1 MLQTLLNN
9 RYRIVKV
16 IGEGGFGKTFLTQD
30 THLPSGRLCVIKQLK
45 PITNDPEIYRMI
57 QDRFQREATI
67 LEDLGNDNNQIPKL
81 YAYFSEQGEFY
92 LVQEYIQGKT
102 LTHKVHS
109 HGPLNEIIVV
119 EILRNLLH
127 VLNYVHSR
135 QMIHRDVK
143 PDNVILR
150 DSDNVPVLID
160 FGAVRESMGTVA
172 NSQGNPTNS
181 IIVGTPGYMPTE
193 QAAGRP
199 LYNSDLYSLGL
210 TIIYLLTGKVPRELR
225 DFKSENIIWH
235 QHAMNISP
243 SLRTLLDKAVAN
255 NPSDRYVTAWE
266 MLDALQS
273 MTAGVNLLPLSLL
286 SGTHPVQ
293 SQTTLISPIQTPTSG
308 LNWLGGGGTFN
319 TSTLVPHEIQKWNW
333 GAFLLSPYWS
343 ITNQVWI
350 GLISFI
356 PVINIP
362 MLFILGAKGNVW
374 GWKSRP
380 WRSLEDFKAHQRGWT
395 VAGIIVC
402 PILLWFQFMVMREVL
417 FNHSTNN
424 PVLSSDSTGNSA
436 PTSQPSPSTLRDPN
450 SESPLNHSNNPPL
463 SSDSTSNSAPTSQ
476 PSPSM
481 PRDFNSESPQK
492 SETGIARFPQVEI
505 SNLETY
511 TYNTGLFSIRFPQ
524 GWITRKT
531 IEPTHTLLSW
541 LDKSPN
547 TLAYIHIEIFSWS
560 PKLNKKQLSD
570 FLKTSLNH
578 SFGSKSGLDFRME
591 PPIQLADGRVKIKW
605 SQALTVKDVKGR
617 LRSDSFIQQR
627 GNKISIY
634 TDAVPQEQYARLEP
648 ILNQIRN
655 SYIINP
661 LAPLH

>member
-109 HGPLNEIIVV
+109 HGPLNEIVVV
-119 EILRNLLH
+119 EILKNLLH

-225 DFKSENIIWH
+225 DLKSENIIWH

-243 SLRTLLDKAVAN
+243 SLRTLLDKAIAN
-255 NPSDRYVTAWE
+255 NPSDRYATAWE

-273 MTAGVNLLPLSLL
+273 ITAGVNLVPLSQ
-286 SGTHPVQ
+286 SIGTHPVQ
-293 SQTTLISPIQTPTSG
+293 SQTTLWSPIQTPTSG
-308 LNWLGGGGTFN
+308 SNWLGGGGTFN

-333 GAFLLSPYWS
+333 GAFLLSPYWC

-362 MLFILGAKGNVW
+362 MLFILGTKGNVW
-374 GWKSRP
+374 AWKSRP
-380 WRSLEDFKAHQRGWT
+380 WRSLEDFKAHQRGWA

-402 PILLWFQFMVMREVL
+402 PILLWFQFMVMRAVL

-424 PVLSSDSTGNSA
+424 PALSSDSTGNSA
-436 PTSQPSPSTLRDPN
+436 PTSQ
-450 SESPLNHSNNPPL
+450 
-463 SSDSTSNSAPTSQ
+463 A
-476 PSPSM
+476 SPSM
-481 PRDFNSESPQK
+481 PRDLNSESPQK
-492 SETGIARFPQVEI
+492 SEIGIDRFPQVEI

-511 TYNTGLFSIRFPQ
+511 TYKNGLFSIKVPQ
-524 GWITRKT
+524 GWITRDNSSK
-531 IEPTHTLLSW
+531 HTLLSW
-541 LDKSPN
+541 LDKSRN
-547 TLAYIHIEIFSWS
+547 TRAYIHVEIFSV
-560 PKLNKKQLSD
+560 PDKYNNKRLSEL
-570 FLKTSLNH
+570 LKTSLNY
-578 SFGSKSGLDFRME
+578 SFGSRPNLHFKMKE
-591 PPIQLADGRVKIKW
+591 PTPLANESVKTTW
-605 SQALTVKDVKGR
+605 SQALEGKRILSGN
-617 LRSDSFIQQR
+617 SFIQQR

-655 SYIINP
+655 SYKINP

>member
-1 MLQTLLNN
+1 MLQMLLNN

-30 THLPSGRLCVIKQLK
+30 TYLPSGRLCVIKQLK
-45 PITNDPEIYRMI
+45 PVTNDPEIYRMI
-57 QDRFQREATI
+57 QDRFQREAII
-67 LEDLGNDNNQIPKL
+67 LENLGNDSNQIPQL

-92 LVQEYIQGKT
+92 LIQEYIEGKT
-102 LTHKVHS
+102 LTHKVYEN
-109 HGPLNEIIVV
+109 GPLNEIFVV
-119 EILRNLLH
+119 EILKNLLH
-127 VLNYVHSR
+127 VLNYIHGR

-150 DSDNVPVLID
+150 DADNVPVLID

-181 IIVGTPGYMPTE
+181 IIVGTPGYMPIE

-210 TIIYLLTGKVPRELR
+210 TIIYLLTGKVPRDLR
-225 DFKSENIIWH
+225 DLKSGNIIWH
-235 QHAMNISP
+235 QYAMNIST
-243 SLRTLLDKAVAN
+243 SLRTLLDTAIAN
-255 NPSDRYVTAWE
+255 NPSDRYATARE

-273 MTAGVNLLPLSLL
+273 ITAGVNLEPRSANT
-286 SGTHPVQ
+286 GGQPVP
-293 SQTTLISPIQTPTSG
+293 SQTTLISPIQTPTSES
-308 LNWLGGGGTFN
+308 NWLGGGGTFN

-333 GAFLLSPYWS
+333 GAFLLSPYWC

-356 PVINIP
+356 PLINIP
-362 MLFILGAKGNVW
+362 MFVILGAKGNVW
-374 GWKSRP
+374 AWKSRP
-380 WRSLEDFKAHQRGWT
+380 WRSLEDFKAHQRGWV

-402 PILLWFQFMVMREVL
+402 PILLWFQFIVVRSVL
-417 FNHSTNN
+417 FHDSINN
-424 PVLSSDSTGNSA
+424 PALSSDS
-436 PTSQPSPSTLRDPN
+436 P
-450 SESPLNHSNNPPL
+450 
-463 SSDSTSNSAPTSQ
+463 SNSAPTSL

-481 PRDFNSESPQK
+481 PIDSKSESPRK
-492 SETGIARFPQVEI
+492 TEMRIDKFPQVEI

-511 TYNTGLFSIRFPQ
+511 TYNTGLFSISVPQ
-524 GWITRKT
+524 GWTIREK

-547 TLAYIHIEIFSWS
+547 TLAYIHVEIFSWP

-570 FLKTSLNH
+570 FLKTSLNN
-578 SFGSKSGLDFRME
+578 SFGSKPGLDFRME
-591 PPIQLADGRVKIKW
+591 PPTLLANGRVKITW
-605 SQALTVKDVKGR
+605 SQALTVNDVKGR
-617 LRSDSFIQQR
+617 LRGNSFIQQR

-634 TDAVPQEQYARLEP
+634 TDAVPQEQHARLESM
-648 ILNQIRN
+648 LNQILN
-655 SYIINP
+655 SYQINSV
-661 LAPLH
+661 ARLH